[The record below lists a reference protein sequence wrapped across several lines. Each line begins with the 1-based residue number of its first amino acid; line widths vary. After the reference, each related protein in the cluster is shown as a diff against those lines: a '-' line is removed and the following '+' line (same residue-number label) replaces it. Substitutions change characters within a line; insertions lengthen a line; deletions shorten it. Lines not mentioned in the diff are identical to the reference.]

1 MLRRPFHHV
10 LERALLARFDGGVA
24 LVTTHSEPMVAAS
37 PVVALVA
44 RRKLAIAQNLVR
56 LRLQLR
62 REHGVDLAALDEQR
76 HVRLRVPLDVGGNLE
91 ERGVGDRGGL
101 DDAVECEVEDVAGCG
116 GMRASVGERG

>member
-37 PVVALVA
+37 PVIALVA
-44 RRKLAIAQNLVR
+44 RRKLAIAQDLVR

-62 REHGVDLAALDEQR
+62 RELRVYLAALDEQR
-76 HVRLRVPLDVGGNLE
+76 HVRLRVPLDVGGDLE
-91 ERGVGDRGGL
+91 ERRVRDGGGL
-101 DDAVECEVEDVAGCG
+101 DDAVEGEVEDVAAWGK
-116 GMRASVGERG
+116 SE